1 MFQFQSSGSW
11 TKNHKEVNGFPTGGK
26 GAGEHCS
33 SGRRVGGEWVGPG
46 YVSTVLSTVDL
57 GEFSQEAEQR
67 TESGY

>member
-1 MFQFQSSGSW
+1 M
-11 TKNHKEVNGFPTGGK
+11 E
-26 GAGEHCS
+26 

-46 YVSTVLSTVDL
+46 DVSTVLSTVGL